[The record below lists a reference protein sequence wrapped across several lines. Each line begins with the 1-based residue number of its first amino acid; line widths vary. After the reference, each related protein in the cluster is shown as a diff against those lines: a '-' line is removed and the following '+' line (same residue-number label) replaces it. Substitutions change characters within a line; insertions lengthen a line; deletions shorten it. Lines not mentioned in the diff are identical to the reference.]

1 MTTPTGPWRLTG
13 FALVQVVLFPLA
25 AVFVVLTA
33 VSGVLAV
40 VTVGVP
46 VLLVTLPALRWIT
59 DRHRSMA
66 ARTLGHP
73 VPAHHLSV
81 EGRSVLGRIV
91 TWARDPMTWRELGWA
106 LVAAPVGFLL
116 SLLTVLLLVLVVTG
130 LIWWFGTPHI
140 MWARATMDRWFLSKG
155 HAGRLEDRVEV
166 LTESRAAAVDHAA
179 AELRRVERD
188 LHDGAQARLV
198 ALGMTLGL
206 AEETLGD
213 DPDAAARLVGEAR
226 ETTAA
231 VLGDIR
237 HVLQGIHPPVL
248 ADRGLTG
255 AIQALSID
263 LALPVTVESSL
274 ADRLPAPIESAAYF
288 ATTECL
294 ANVGKHARAQQAWV
308 TLSVTHDVLTVE
320 VGDDGVGGA
329 DVNAGTGLRG
339 VARRLSAFDGTM
351 RLSSP
356 AGGPTVIVL
365 EVPCGSSSPR
375 TTPSSGTV

>member
-1 MTTPTGPWRLTG
+1 MTTPAGPWRLTG
-13 FALVQVVLFPLA
+13 FAVVQVVLFPVA

-33 VSGVLAV
+33 VSGVLAI
-40 VTVGVP
+40 VTIGVP
-46 VLLVTLPALRWIT
+46 VLLVTLPVLRWVA

-73 VPAHHLSV
+73 VPAYHLPV
-81 EGRSVLGRIV
+81 EGQSALRRIL

-106 LVAAPVGFLL
+106 LVAAPVGFVI
-116 SLLTVLLLVLVVTG
+116 SLATVLLLVLVVTG
-130 LIWWFGTPHI
+130 LIWWFGTPHL

-206 AEETLGD
+206 AEETFDD
-213 DPDAAARLVGEAR
+213 DPVAATRLVREAR
-226 ETTAA
+226 ETTGA

-237 HVLQGIHPPVL
+237 QVLQGIHPPVL

-255 AIQALSID
+255 AIQALA
-263 LALPVTVESSL
+263 LELPLPVTVEGSL
-274 ADRLPAPIESAAYF
+274 AERLPAPIESAAYF

-294 ANVGKHARAQQAWV
+294 ANVGKHAGAENAWV
-308 TLSVTHDVLTVE
+308 TLSITDDLLTVV
-320 VGDDGVGGA
+320 VGDDGVG
-329 DVNAGTGLRG
+329 
-339 VARRLSAFDGTM
+339 
-351 RLSSP
+351 
-356 AGGPTVIVL
+356 
-365 EVPCGSSSPR
+365 
-375 TTPSSGTV
+375 